1 MLWQEL
7 VLLKVS
13 SKLCAGAEH
22 SYLVQR
28 FLGKE
33 LLQDG
38 IGNLEKP
45 VDLYDVDL
53 CEPLWVVVLHYL
65 YEVSHEHQVLVSS
78 SHPRT
83 VHNHHE
89 LSVPHSISK
98 RC

>member
-7 VLLKVS
+7 VLIKVS
-13 SKLCAGAEH
+13 NKLCAGAEH

-28 FLGKE
+28 ILGKE

-45 VDLYDVDL
+45 VYMYDVDL
-53 CEPLWVVVLHYL
+53 CKPLWVVVLHYL
-65 YEVSHEHQVLVSS
+65 CEVSHENQVLVSS
-78 SHPRT
+78 SHPST